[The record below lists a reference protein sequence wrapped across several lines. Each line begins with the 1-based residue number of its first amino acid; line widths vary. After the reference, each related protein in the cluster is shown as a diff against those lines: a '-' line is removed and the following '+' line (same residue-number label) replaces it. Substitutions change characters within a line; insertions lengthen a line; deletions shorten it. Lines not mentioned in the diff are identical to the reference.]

1 MVHWKHSLVYI
12 AGIKWLG
19 ESIQQL
25 LHRLI
30 FVNSSPPQKFTE
42 DNALTGSIP
51 AEMASMT
58 SLIWCILSKLFA
70 GNERMTLILYVDSS
84 HFGYASTIQVIIN
97 LLILPANQ
105 VSVRSESHTSIIN
118 VSKATQQMG
127 KGLDV
132 SKYDFMYACMYVSWY
147 FKLIGEN
154 SLF

>member
-1 MVHWKHSLVYI
+1 MVQWKHSLVYI

-30 FVNSSPPQKFTE
+30 FVNSSPPQKFT
-42 DNALTGSIP
+42 DNNILTGSIP
-51 AEMASMT
+51 AQMGSMT
-58 SLIWCILSKLFA
+58 SLTICDLSKLFM
-70 GNERMTLILYVDSS
+70 GMQIFPQSKLTSS
-84 HFGYASTIQVIIN
+84 HFGYASTIQVVIN

-105 VSVRSESHTSIIN
+105 VSVQFESHTSIIN